1 MTTWTMNEL
10 ITVNSRSFDG
20 SIRRSWKCSLAER
33 TDSLLVLKGE
43 FDADILHDDLGL
55 IKRGTVTHEYFWL
68 KRWYNVFRFYEP
80 NGTFRNYYCNICMPP
95 KLENEV
101 LDYVDLDLDVVI
113 WPDRKVKVLDEADYL
128 KNSAKYCYPKSVRE
142 RVRAALEELLL
153 MAENDEFPST

>member
-1 MTTWTMNEL
+1 MNEL

-20 SIRRSWKCSLAER
+20 SIRRSWKCRLAEQ
-33 TDSLLVLKGE
+33 TDSLLVLKGA
-43 FDADILHDDLGL
+43 FDADISHYDLGL

-80 NGTFRNYYCNICMPP
+80 NGAFRNYYCNICMPP

-113 WPDRKVKVLDEADYL
+113 WPDRKVEVLDDAEYL
-128 KNSAKYCYPKSVRE
+128 KNSAKYCYPESVRK
-142 RVRAALEELLL
+142 RVSAALEELLL
-153 MAENDEFPST
+153 MAENDEFPSA